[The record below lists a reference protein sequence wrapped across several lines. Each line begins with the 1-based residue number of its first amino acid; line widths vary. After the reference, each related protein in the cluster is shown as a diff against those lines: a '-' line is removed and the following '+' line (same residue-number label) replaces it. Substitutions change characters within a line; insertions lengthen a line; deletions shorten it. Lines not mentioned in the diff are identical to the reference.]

1 MMDASTFQEAELQV
15 AYEFGNA
22 PIRPFPFPHLYM
34 QEVFPRAFYQAIQD
48 NLPVGGQWSP
58 IAEKR
63 RVTGY
68 RERFVCCFD
77 DASLA
82 DLDPPRQQFWRQFRD
97 TFLRG
102 SLKSF
107 LLDKFRPH
115 IERRFKADMPA
126 AFRDEL
132 LLVQDIQQYALGPH
146 TDSPRKVVTVLFYLP
161 PDDSQEALGTSI
173 YLPRDPAFVCK
184 GGPHYDRENFLRLKS
199 MPFRPNS
206 VFCFVK
212 TDNSF
217 HGVERIGG
225 EDCKRWLL
233 LYDIYVDETV
243 AAPGRSAGARL
254 PSIMGKLG
262 V

>member
-1 MMDASTFQEAELQV
+1 MMDKTLFQEAELQV

-22 PIRPFPFPHLYM
+22 PIRAFPYAHLYL
-34 QEVFPRAFYQAIQD
+34 EDVFPKSFYQAIQD
-48 NLPVGGQWSP
+48 NLPVGDQWSP

-68 RERFVCCFD
+68 HERFVCCFD
-77 DASLA
+77 EQSLGE
-82 DLDPPRQQFWRQFRD
+82 LDPQRQAFWRQFRD

-102 SLKSF
+102 SLKAF
-107 LLDKFRPH
+107 LLDKFRPQ
-115 IERRFKADMPA
+115 IERRFKGAMPA

-161 PDDSQEALGTSI
+161 PDLSQEALGTSI
-173 YLPRDPAFVCK
+173 YLPRDAGFVCK
-184 GGPHYDRENFLRLKS
+184 GGPHYEREHFLRLKT

-217 HGVERIGG
+217 HGVERIGDA
-225 EDCKRWLL
+225 DCRRWLL
-233 LYDIYVDETV
+233 LYDIYVDEQA
-243 AAPGRSAGARL
+243 AAPGPGVS
-254 PSIMGKLG
+254 PSSIIGRLG